1 MTIVVDVHNHAIPHG
16 FVGARVRVHGES
28 YGYTLEKPSI
38 EIWEGTADGMYV
50 EKAEKFHTPSGAIA
64 DLRGRRTDETLR
76 QKDLAKA
83 GIDFCFESLTP
94 AVMTYGGDERQAQW
108 GTRAINDGFIE
119 NLEAYPDRV
128 SPAAH
133 VPLHHPAI
141 AAKELERVADHGLPR
156 GPDRQQCQRHQPRRS
171 ESRLLLGHGS
181 RARDADLRASGPFC
195 FP

>member
-1 MTIVVDVHNHAIPHG
+1 
-16 FVGARVRVHGES
+16 
-28 YGYTLEKPSI
+28 
-38 EIWEGTADGMYV
+38 MYV

-119 NLEAYPDRV
+119 NLEAYPDRGQPGCAR
-128 SPAAH
+128 SP
-133 VPLHHPAI
+133 PPHPAI
-141 AAKELERVADHGLPR
+141 VAKELERVADHGLR
-156 GPDRQQCQRHQPRRS
+156 VVQI
-171 ESRLLLGHGS
+171 
-181 RARDADLRASGPFC
+181 ASSVNDTNLDDPSLDCFWAMAQGLEMLIFVHPGPFASHNKGTK
-195 FP
+195 